1 MDNPGIY
8 SLGDVTLGAPVTG
21 TAIGT
26 GVSGLNGMKSAVI
39 EASLTAIGTLGT
51 SVNAYIKSSLDQGAT
66 YFDVA
71 CLSFGGTS
79 QRLRIPIGPPAG
91 AAGTATVPTSNS
103 LTANTS
109 INGLL
114 GPDIQLAVSST
125 GTFGAGSTLSV
136 RLNALD

>member
-26 GVSGLNGMKSAVI
+26 GVSGLEGMTSAAL

-51 SVNAYIKSSLDQGAT
+51 SVLAYVQSSLDQGAT

-71 CLSFGGTS
+71 CFSFGGTS
-79 QRLRIPIGPPAG
+79 QRLRIPVGPAAG
-91 AAGTATVPTSNS
+91 AGTATVPTDGSMS
-103 LTANTS
+103 ANTS
-109 INGLL
+109 LNGLL
-114 GPDIQLAVSST
+114 GPDARLKVTST

-136 RLNALD
+136 RLNAL